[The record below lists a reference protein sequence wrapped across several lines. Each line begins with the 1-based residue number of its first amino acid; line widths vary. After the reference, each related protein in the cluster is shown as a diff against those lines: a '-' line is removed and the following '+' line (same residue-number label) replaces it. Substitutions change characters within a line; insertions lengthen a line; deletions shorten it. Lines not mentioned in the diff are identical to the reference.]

1 MLCVMLMALMPLLRQ
16 VGTLLTG
23 RWMRNRRPHPVY
35 WSLKTIHLP
44 SLVGAWPLERIS
56 HLLRRRRMMETKRM
70 IISILFRFSA
80 SRLMRMLWLPIG
92 CSVLVGLWGPTRV
105 GAQDAPAERA
115 PIFELHFDEDSLRVV
130 RNEMRR
136 PQRAAAG
143 LDSGRAEAAS
153 LTPSAPRFPF
163 QVVANNQAKK
173 IVRFNADGT
182 IKAQRSIPEG
192 RKALVSANGAYVLL
206 EAEKHS
212 YYTQQVE
219 LQDAQGTRLWEAE
232 LHGDV
237 RLSPTGEM
245 VVSLRE
251 ESTEIAPFSIWGPQ
265 GKLAEYETEAA
276 RVSFSADGQFLFA
289 REIARGTD
297 CVSLFDKQGQRL
309 WQRHCNRGKVQWINR
324 VFVSKSGRF
333 MAFSYYTPPTST
345 RHLAVLDQNGDIL
358 WTRRGGLTYEVSFSE
373 EDERMVVL
381 NNKADGPIVG
391 KRIEDLEAVVLNVRT
406 GEVQRSFSLPP
417 FYGSIYSNPRTY
429 RGCTVFKLQN
439 QDLMLGFFKRT
450 SDGDLLAQMQLF
462 DPTGVL
468 SWERTI
474 NTGTEKWDRA
484 EPAWL
489 EKGPLHGISLGRVF
503 QLFDVSRHNLS
514 EE

>member
-1 MLCVMLMALMPLLRQ
+1 MAM
-16 VGTLLTG
+16 
-23 RWMRNRRPHPVY
+23 
-35 WSLKTIHLP
+35 K
-44 SLVGAWPLERIS
+44 
-56 HLLRRRRMMETKRM
+56 KR

-92 CSVLVGLWGPTRV
+92 CSVLVGLWGPARV
-105 GAQDAPAERA
+105 GAQDAPTDRA

-130 RNEMRR
+130 RNEMRQMR
-136 PQRAAAG
+136 RAATETG
-143 LDSGRAEAAS
+143 LDSASVGAAS
-153 LTPSAPRFPF
+153 RAPSALSFPF
-163 QVVANNQAKK
+163 QAVANNQAKK
-173 IVRFNADGT
+173 IVWFNADGT

-192 RKALVSANGAYVLL
+192 RKALVASNGAYVLL
-206 EAEKHS
+206 VNEKYS

-232 LHGDV
+232 LHGGV

-251 ESTEIAPFSIWGPQ
+251 ESTKIAPFSIWGPK
-265 GKLAEYETEAA
+265 GKLAEYETVAT
-276 RVSFSADGQFLFA
+276 RVSFSADGQFLFV
-289 REIARGTD
+289 RESARGTN

-333 MAFSYYTPPTST
+333 MAFSYNTPPTST
-345 RHLAVLDQNGDIL
+345 NYLAVLDQNGEIL
-358 WTRRGGLTYEVSFSE
+358 WKRRGGLTYEVFFSE

-381 NNKADGPIVG
+381 NNKRDGPIIG
-391 KRIEDLEAVVLNVRT
+391 KSIEDLEAVVLNVRT

-417 FYGSIYSNPRTY
+417 FYGSIYSNPSDS
-429 RGCTVFKLQN
+429 RGCTVFKLEN

-489 EKGPLHGISLGRVF
+489 QKGPLHGISLGRVF
-503 QLFDVSRHNLS
+503 KLFDVSRHNSS